1 MRTPALLLLGA
12 SALLLGSGPASADP
26 QVSDLSAPA
35 KRPKIRE
42 VRLSSDLL
50 LEPDDSGAQAETQ
63 AEPFVAVNPER
74 ESHLVAV
81 YQESRFEDGGARA
94 LSYAVSTNGGRTWR
108 EGLLPGLTWA
118 SGGGFPRASDPWV
131 TFALGGRVYASS
143 LAFGGG
149 DGSSGV
155 FVSASADGGATWDD
169 PVVVQ
174 HTTTAFLDKPA
185 VTVDTRDDSPWQGRV
200 YVSWMAQSGNGQS
213 LLVSHSADEGASFSQ
228 PAQIAS
234 QAANNGSIPVVGP
247 GGAVHLFWFHGEGR
261 QASIRMVR
269 SDDGGET
276 WSAPVEV
283 ARISLAEVPYLRTG
297 SILPAVAV
305 DGRDGTLYVVW
316 QDGRHTGAFIPQILL
331 SVSTDGGATWSE
343 PELVSD
349 GPLNAPNFTPSVAVN
364 GDGVVAIA
372 YTSLRNDPSRSG
384 LLDQYIAFSK
394 DGGRI
399 FLRSQRLSTFSSYAG
414 SLASAEGY
422 FQGDYQGLAAGA
434 KTFYRTW
441 IAVLY
446 SSRADRK
453 VFQPDAFT
461 LAVRP

>member
-1 MRTPALLLLGA
+1 MKTLALSLLLGA
-12 SALLLGSGPASADP
+12 SALLLGIGPALAEP
-26 QVSDLSAPA
+26 ISAPA

-42 VRLSSDLL
+42 VRMSFDLL
-50 LEPDDSGAQAETQ
+50 EADDSGAQAQAQ

-74 ESHLVAV
+74 ESHVVAV
-81 YQESRFEDGGARA
+81 YQEDRFETGGARA

-118 SGGGFPRASDPWV
+118 SGGQFPRASDPWV
-131 TFALGGRVYASS
+131 AFGLGGRVYFSS
-143 LAFGGG
+143 LTFGE
-149 DGSSGV
+149 GSNGI
-155 FVSASADGGATWDD
+155 FVSASADGGTTWDD

-174 HTTTAFLDKPA
+174 HTTTALVDKPA
-185 VTVDTRDDSPWQGRV
+185 MTVDTRDDSPWQGRV
-200 YVSWMAQSGNGQS
+200 YVAWMSMTGNSAQS

-228 PAQIAS
+228 PVQLAS
-234 QAANNGSIPVVGP
+234 QGINNGAIPVVAP
-247 GGAVHLFWFHGEGR
+247 GGGVHLFWFHGQGG
-261 QASIRMVR
+261 QSGIWTVR

-276 WSAPVEV
+276 WSAPMEV
-283 ARISLAEVPYLRTG
+283 ARISLANVPYLRTG
-297 SILPAVAV
+297 SILPAAAV

-316 QDGRHTGAFIPQILL
+316 QDGRLTGAFIPQIFL
-331 SVSTDGGATWSE
+331 SASTDGGATWSE

-394 DGGRI
+394 DGGRT
-399 FLRSQRLSTFSSYAG
+399 FRRSQRLSTISTYAG

-446 SSRADRK
+446 PSRADRR

-461 LAVRP
+461 LSVRP

>member
-1 MRTPALLLLGA
+1 MRKPALFLLGA
-12 SALLLGSGPASADP
+12 SALLFGLHPALADP
-26 QVSDLSAPA
+26 PVSSLSDAA

-42 VRLSSDLL
+42 VRMSFDLL
-50 LEPDDSGAQAETQ
+50 EADDSGAQAEAQ

-74 ESHLVAV
+74 ESHVVAV
-81 YQESRFEDGGARA
+81 YQEERFEDGGARS

-108 EGLLPGLTWA
+108 EGLLPGLTQA

-131 TFALGGRVYASS
+131 AFGLGGRVYFSS

-149 DGSSGV
+149 SNGV

-169 PVVVQ
+169 PVAVQ
-174 HTTTAFLDKPA
+174 HTTTALVDKPA
-185 VTVDTRDDSPWQGRV
+185 MTVDTRDDSPWQGRV
-200 YVSWMAQSGNGQS
+200 YVAWMSMTPGGNAQS
-213 LLVSHSADEGASFSQ
+213 LHVSHSADEGASFSRPVQ
-228 PAQIAS
+228 LAS
-234 QAANNGSIPVVGP
+234 QGANNGAIPVVAP
-247 GGAVHLFWFHGEGR
+247 GGGVHLFWFHREGG

-276 WSAPVEV
+276 WSAPMDV
-283 ARISLAEVPYLRTG
+283 ARISLANVPYLRTG
-297 SILPAVAV
+297 SILPAAAV

-316 QDGRHTGAFIPQILL
+316 QDGRLTGAFTPQIFL
-331 SVSTDGGATWSE
+331 SVSTDGGASWSE

-349 GPLNAPNFTPSVAVN
+349 GPLDAPNFTPSVAVN
-364 GDGVVAIA
+364 GDGVVAVA

-394 DGGRI
+394 DGGRT
-399 FLRSQRLSTFSSYAG
+399 FRRSQRLSTISTYAG

-446 SSRADRK
+446 PSRADRR

-461 LAVRP
+461 LSVRP